1 MDLENNILKEKT
13 LSVII
18 VSYNSQGYL
27 KSCLDSLIAASPDL
41 DYEIIVVDNNSTDGS
56 AALVKKKYAHVRLI
70 QNSSNEGFSKATN
83 QAIRFSSSAHIL
95 LLNSDCEVF
104 GGSLEK
110 MIDFAS
116 VHEKIAVLGPKILN
130 SDGSLQLS
138 CRKFPSFFTAAA
150 HLIMSSLNPNNSFSN
165 HYKMAHIDKSRPFAV
180 DWVSGSC
187 MLIKRAALAD
197 TGLFDEN
204 YFMYVEDTDLC
215 RRMWQKGWQV
225 YYFPY
230 SQVMHHVG
238 KSTNDGQT
246 RACIR
251 MQKSVLYYF
260 LKYNKRSIK
269 VLLTPFLLIVLGLKI
284 VLTFLKDN
292 LKKNKDI

>member
-1 MDLENNILKEKT
+1 MNLENNSLEEKT

-18 VSYNSQGYL
+18 VSYNSISYL
-27 KSCLDSLIAASPDL
+27 KSCLDSILAASPEL
-41 DYEIIVVDNNSTDGS
+41 DYEVIVVDNHSTDGS
-56 AALVKKKYAHVRLI
+56 ARLVEEKYPSVRLI
-70 QNSSNEGFSKATN
+70 KNERNEGFSKATN
-83 QAIRFSSSAHIL
+83 TAIKCSSFAYLL

-104 GGSLEK
+104 GNSLEK
-110 MIDFAS
+110 MVDFAS
-116 VHEKIAVLGPKILN
+116 SGEKIAIVGPKILN

-150 HLIMSSLNPNNSFSN
+150 HLIMSSVNPNNTFSN
-165 HYKMAHIDKSRPFAV
+165 NYKMAKIDRSKPFAV

-187 MLIKRAALAD
+187 MLIKRKALAD
-197 TGLFDEN
+197 TGLLDEN

-215 RRMWQKGWQV
+215 YRMWQKGWQV

-230 SQVMHHVG
+230 AQVMHHVG

-260 LKYNKRSIK
+260 LKYNKRSAK
-269 VLLTPFLLIVLGLKI
+269 VLLTPFLLLVLGLKI
-284 VLTFLKDN
+284 VLTFLK
-292 LKKNKDI
+292 KR